1 MLFNALM
8 MSAKQNFLI
17 FYIKRDKYAGNFID
31 GNEYLIT
38 ESGAESYDSSI
49 E

>member
-1 MLFNALM
+1 MLFNALI

-17 FYIKRDKYAGNFID
+17 FYMKYAGNFID

-38 ESGAESYDSSI
+38 ERGGI
-49 E
+49 V